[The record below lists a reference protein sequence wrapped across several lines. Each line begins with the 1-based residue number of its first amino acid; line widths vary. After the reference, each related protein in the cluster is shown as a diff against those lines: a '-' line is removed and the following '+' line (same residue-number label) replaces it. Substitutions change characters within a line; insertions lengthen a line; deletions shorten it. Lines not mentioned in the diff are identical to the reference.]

1 MACYAAIAL
10 LATFTLDGKFRL
22 VVWIFLAGLA
32 VRTYLATLR
41 KPSPSRSRQNDP
53 ISVEGERFGR
63 VSFWNASSISAR
75 VKQPLSSITRFS
87 HQQALSSTFDGS
99 TKAVQRK

>member
-1 MACYAAIAL
+1 LTPTDDDGESPSNGKGPSLLAALACYAAIAL

-41 KPSPSRSRQNDP
+41 KP
-53 ISVEGERFGR
+53 
-63 VSFWNASSISAR
+63 
-75 VKQPLSSITRFS
+75 
-87 HQQALSSTFDGS
+87 
-99 TKAVQRK
+99 